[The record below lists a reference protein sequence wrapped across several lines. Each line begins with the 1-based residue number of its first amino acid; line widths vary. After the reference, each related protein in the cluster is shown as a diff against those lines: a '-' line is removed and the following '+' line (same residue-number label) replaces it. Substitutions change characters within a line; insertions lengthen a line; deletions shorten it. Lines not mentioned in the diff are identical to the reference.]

1 MNNTHYETYWQSI
14 WNQFKKHKLGYF
26 GLLVVG
32 LFCLIGIYA
41 PFLASSKPFFVVYD
55 GQPYFPLFR
64 YLFYTEFFTKWLD
77 IFFNLMI
84 FTFPAALLL
93 LWLFWQDKR
102 WLQGSLS
109 ALVILHLCLFLFL
122 VYRTQHDPAAD
133 PKLNQEHQE
142 ALKQHPMPSWDFD
155 LQYMNSYAKLNLV
168 LRYQQ
173 REMQHQ
179 RFEQYLKE
187 HDPNSPLIAN
197 MPTLW
202 NTELIRE
209 TEEIERQSKIMQSL
223 ETEGKTDS
231 EVYRYA
237 KAKIQYLQ
245 DRRKW
250 LQEQIHLLR
259 FEVMPLLRPFH
270 WEDDAGGQQSLNQ
283 YIRWWDLTRINRKDL
298 VAALIFGVRVSL
310 VVGLLAVGIAMVI
323 GIPIGAFAGF
333 YGGTLDIIVS
343 RLLEIW
349 ESMPTFFMLLMVVAI
364 TQSKSIFLVIAVIG
378 IFGWTG
384 FSRYIRGEFFKQ
396 RNLPYVEACY
406 AMGFRDS
413 HIMFSHILPN
423 AMPPILTLLPF
434 SIMGAI
440 TSEAG
445 LSFLGLGEEG
455 SCSWGVLM
463 DEGRTA
469 FPGESYLLWPP
480 AILLT
485 ILLVAIALV
494 GDALRDALDP
504 KMHT

>member
-1 MNNTHYETYWQSI
+1 M
-14 WNQFKKHKLGYF
+14 
-26 GLLVVG
+26 VVA
-32 LFCLIGIYA
+32 LFCLVGIYA
-41 PFLASSKPFFVVYD
+41 PFLASSKPLFVLYD

-77 IFFNLMI
+77 IFFNLLI

-93 LWLFWQDKR
+93 IWLFKQEKR
-102 WLQGSLS
+102 KLQLSLL
-109 ALVILHLCLFLFL
+109 ALIVLHLFLFVFL
-122 VYRTQHDPAAD
+122 VYRTPQDPATD
-133 PKLNQEHQE
+133 PKLNQEHQN
-142 ALKQHPMPSWDFD
+142 ALKEHPLPSWDFD
-155 LQYMNSYAKLNLV
+155 LNYMNSYAKLNLV

-173 REMQHQ
+173 RKYQQE
-179 RFEQYLKE
+179 RLASYLKL
-187 HDPNSPLIAN
+187 HDANPQLLAN

-202 NTELIRE
+202 STEVIRE
-209 TEEIERQSKIMQSL
+209 NEEIERQTKIINSL
-223 ETEGKTDS
+223 ESEAKTDS
-231 EVYRYA
+231 ENYRYA
-237 KAKIQYLQ
+237 KAKVQYIQERRNWLEKQSQLLQ
-245 DRRKW
+245 
-250 LQEQIHLLR
+250 
-259 FEVMPLLRPFH
+259 FEIMPLLRPFH
-270 WEDDAGGQQSLNQ
+270 WEDDAGGQSSLNQ
-283 YIRWWDLTRINRKDL
+283 YISWWDLTRINRKDL

-310 VVGLLAVGIAMVI
+310 VVGILAVGIAMLI
-323 GIPIGAFAGF
+323 GIPIGALAGF
-333 YGGTLDIIVS
+333 YGGTFDIVMS

-364 TQSKSIFLVIAVIG
+364 TQSKSIFLVIAVLG

-406 AMGFRDS
+406 AMGFKDS
-413 HIMFSHILPN
+413 TIMFSNILPN

-434 SIMGAI
+434 AIMGAI

-455 SCSWGVLM
+455 SASWGVLM